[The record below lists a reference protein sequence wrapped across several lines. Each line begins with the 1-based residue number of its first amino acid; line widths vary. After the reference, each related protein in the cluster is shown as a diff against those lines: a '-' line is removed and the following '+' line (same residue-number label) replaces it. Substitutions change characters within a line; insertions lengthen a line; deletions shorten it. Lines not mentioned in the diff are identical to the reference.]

1 MSEHCREG
9 HNKEHPEPEWKVVK
23 VIRCNTNERFTT
35 SPDSEGRMKIVI
47 EKKLDS

>member
-1 MSEHCREG
+1 MKAEEE
-9 HNKEHPEPEWKVVK
+9 KPPEPEWKVVK